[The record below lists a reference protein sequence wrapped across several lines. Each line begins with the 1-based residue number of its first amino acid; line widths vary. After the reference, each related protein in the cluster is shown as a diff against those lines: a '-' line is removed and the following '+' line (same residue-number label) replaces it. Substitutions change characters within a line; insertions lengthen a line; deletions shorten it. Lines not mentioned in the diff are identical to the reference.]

1 MKNTVLNSITENWEG
16 TNTIYYSTGEILAS
30 NANEV
35 IQTQRVLAKSIMQ
48 CVILIAVRLSFVLRQ
63 MYKIL

>member
-35 IQTQRVLAKSIMQ
+35 IQTQRVWRKQLYNM
-48 CVILIAVRLSFVLRQ
+48 
-63 MYKIL
+63 